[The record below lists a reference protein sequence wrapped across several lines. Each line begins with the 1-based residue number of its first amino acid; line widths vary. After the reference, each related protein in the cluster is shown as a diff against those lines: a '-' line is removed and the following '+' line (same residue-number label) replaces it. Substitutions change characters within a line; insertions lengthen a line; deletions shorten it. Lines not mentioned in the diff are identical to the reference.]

1 VSEELFPK
9 PRPDES
15 AIPSAQAYKPSVD
28 EVQLDIEAERRDYQ
42 LHNTSA
48 GDASVDATYPV
59 DVEDGIPIEPIPPVK
74 PAKPPKSFWREVLE
88 TVILTILIF
97 FLAESL
103 IQPFRIQGS
112 SMDPTFHTDQ
122 LLMVNKAAYFH
133 FDINPWLRILPWAKA
148 EGSHTFWLFG
158 GPQRGDVVVFE
169 YPRDPSQDYIK
180 RVIGLPG
187 ETVEVKSGV
196 VYVDNKPLN
205 EPYIKEPPFSAYGP
219 VKVPQDSLFVMGD
232 NRNGSSDSRAWGFL
246 PIDRVIGK
254 AMIVYW
260 PFGNGWGIVSTPSY
274 K

>member
-1 VSEELFPK
+1 MSEDLFPK

-15 AIPSAQAYKPSVD
+15 AIPPAQAFRPPVD
-28 EVQLDIEAERRDYQ
+28 EVQLETVVERQIY
-42 LHNTSA
+42 SPA
-48 GDASVDATYPV
+48 ADASVDAAEAPAV
-59 DVEDGIPIEPIPPVK
+59 VSDVPDVAVK

-97 FLAESL
+97 FLAESV

-112 SMDPTFHTDQ
+112 SMDPTFHTDE

-133 FDINPWLRILPWAKA
+133 FDINPWLRIFPWVKA

-187 ETVEVKSGV
+187 EKVEVKSGV
-196 VYVDNKPLN
+196 VYINDKPLN

-219 VKVPQDSLFVMGD
+219 VVVPQDSLFVMGD

-254 AMIVYW
+254 ALIVYW
-260 PFGNGWGIVSTPSY
+260 PFGKGWGLVSAPSY